1 MPGDLGCCQIGGT
14 VEDVVIQKC
23 GLPRETVARM
33 QMEAGMPEAAW
44 YTLHPGAPAGSAP
57 TLSGFADD
65 ARTAIQQAPEY
76 FVWWYTAKS
85 IGLAVVFA
93 AFTFMLGR
101 ASVKR

>member
-1 MPGDLGCCQIGGT
+1 MIRPQ
-14 VEDVVIQKC
+14 
-23 GLPRETVARM
+23 
-33 QMEAGMPEAAW
+33 
-44 YTLHPGAPAGSAP
+44 LH
-57 TLSGFADD
+57 GFADD
-65 ARTAIQQAPEY
+65 ARQAITANPDY